1 MVQTKRN
8 ARTAKGIVPGLV
20 FKKRENEQ
28 KIKPQL
34 SMSTREKIVNAIA
47 INQPELVA
55 LPVIDKNVLIRYK
68 DIYVQF
74 KTVLESIGG
83 KVELI
88 QDITELKEQL
98 IVDKATGNFV
108 VNAIAAL
115 GGLDNQVASFTAS
128 ELEKVE
134 RVYIKGTVGV
144 AENGAIW
151 IYESQMINRL
161 LPFICQHLI
170 VVIDK
175 KDIVPTMHHAYDSI
189 DVAKEGFG
197 AFIAGPSKTADIEQ
211 SLVIGAHGAR
221 STTIYV
227 IE

>member
-1 MVQTKRN
+1 
-8 ARTAKGIVPGLV
+8 
-20 FKKRENEQ
+20 
-28 KIKPQL
+28 
-34 SMSTREKIVNAIA
+34 MSAREKILNTIA
-47 INQPELVA
+47 INQPELTA
-55 LPVIDKNVLIRYK
+55 LPLIDRNALIRYE
-68 DIYVQF
+68 DVYAQF

-83 KVELI
+83 KVELV

-98 IVDKATGNFV
+98 IADKASGNFV
-108 VNAIAAL
+108 VNTIAAL
-115 GGLDNQVASFTAS
+115 GDVDDQVVSFTAS
-128 ELEKVE
+128 ELEKLE
-134 RVYIKGTVGV
+134 KAYIKGTVGV
-144 AENGAIW
+144 AENGAVW
-151 IYESQMINRL
+151 IYESQMVNRL

-175 KDIVPTMHHAYDSI
+175 KDIVPTMHQAYDSI

-221 STTIYV
+221 SATIYV

>member
-1 MVQTKRN
+1 
-8 ARTAKGIVPGLV
+8 
-20 FKKRENEQ
+20 
-28 KIKPQL
+28 
-34 SMSTREKIVNAIA
+34 MSTREKIVNAIA

-83 KVELI
+83 KVALV

-108 VNAIAAL
+108 VNGIAAL
-115 GGLDNQVASFTAS
+115 GGLDDQVVSFTAS

-134 RVYIKGTVGV
+134 RAYIRGTVGV
-144 AENGAIW
+144 AENGAVW
-151 IYESQMINRL
+151 IYESQMVNRL

-175 KDIVPTMHHAYDSI
+175 KDIVPTMHQAYDSI
-189 DVAKEGFG
+189 NVAKEGFG

-221 STTIYV
+221 SATIYV